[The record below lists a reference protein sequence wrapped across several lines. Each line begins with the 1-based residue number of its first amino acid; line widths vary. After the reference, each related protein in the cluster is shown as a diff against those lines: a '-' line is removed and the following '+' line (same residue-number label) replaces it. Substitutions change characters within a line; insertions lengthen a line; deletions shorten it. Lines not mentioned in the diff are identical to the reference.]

1 MAGEPPMPGLLI
13 SVTVL
18 PVGDGVCSVLRLAGE
33 ADMGST
39 ELRDALTAQLAVR
52 PRLLL
57 VDMSALTFIDS
68 AATQMIIA
76 AHRVARHEGEAL
88 ALVHPTPAVARV
100 LGLVGVNQLISVYDS
115 VEEAIAAAW

>member
-1 MAGEPPMPGLLI
+1 MPGLLI

-18 PVGDGVCSVLRLAGE
+18 PAGDSVCSVMRLAGE
-33 ADMGST
+33 ADMGSV
-39 ELRDALTAQLAVR
+39 ELRDALATQLAAK

-88 ALVHPTPAVARV
+88 ALVHPTAPVARV
-100 LGLVGVNQLISVYDS
+100 LSMVGIDQLIDIYDN
-115 VEEAIAAAW
+115 VDEAITAAR